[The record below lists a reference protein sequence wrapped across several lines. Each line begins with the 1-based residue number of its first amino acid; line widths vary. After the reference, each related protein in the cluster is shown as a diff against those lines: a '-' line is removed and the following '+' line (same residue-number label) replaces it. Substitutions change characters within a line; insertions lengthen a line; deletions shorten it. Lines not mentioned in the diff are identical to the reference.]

1 MRRTR
6 DYQIAPAFSRY
17 SSQLSKLQQSSW
29 AYQCVRVADCG
40 EDRPLAVRVG
50 AGRAER
56 ARIARIINSLA
67 AKVQPALANY
77 IAFRPSC
84 RASYNEFGDL
94 DDSRGHAA
102 PRNGREHA
110 KILASRKNPAT
121 TRCTGECPRGPVPAT
136 TPVSPRRRDNRAVG
150 RRPPSAAPA
159 RCRLPPD

>member
-17 SSQLSKLQQSSW
+17 SSQLSELQQSSW

-56 ARIARIINSLA
+56 ARIARIINSLV

-84 RASYNEFGDL
+84 HASYNEFGDL

-102 PRNGREHA
+102 PRNGRDYA

-121 TRCTGECPRGPVPAT
+121 TRCTGAMPQGSRSGYY
-136 TPVSPRRRDNRAVG
+136 
-150 RRPPSAAPA
+150 PS
-159 RCRLPPD
+159 